1 MFKFLFFQ
9 RRRNKNTIRGL
20 EEDDHNY
27 KIERNN
33 LVAKNNVLV
42 EPDIK
47 NVKISESFKTG
58 EGLVAE
64 GINRSLKS
72 DSLRSKI
79 SEAIKSRTLKI
90 NERNIGKD
98 FSTEVDQ
105 ELEISNELQGDNKS
119 FREALNLS

>member
-1 MFKFLFFQ
+1 MFKFFFFQ
-9 RRRNKNTIRGL
+9 RRRNKKTIRGL
-20 EEDDHNY
+20 EQDGHNY

-33 LVAKNNVLV
+33 LVANNNVLV

-72 DSLRSKI
+72 DSLRS
-79 SEAIKSRTLKI
+79 
-90 NERNIGKD
+90 
-98 FSTEVDQ
+98 
-105 ELEISNELQGDNKS
+105 
-119 FREALNLS
+119 